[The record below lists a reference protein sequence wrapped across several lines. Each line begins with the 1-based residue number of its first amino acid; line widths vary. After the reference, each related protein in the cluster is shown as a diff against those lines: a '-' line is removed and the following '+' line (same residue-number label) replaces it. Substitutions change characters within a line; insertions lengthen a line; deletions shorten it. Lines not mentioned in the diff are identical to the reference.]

1 MNCEEVR
8 EHLDSCLSKELP
20 VGTSREVL
28 RHVEGCPR
36 CAAELAARGRV
47 RSALRAAV
55 RATPVPDGLEARVQ
69 RAVRAQHSRTRA
81 GLYTIAVAAAA
92 MICLA
97 IVNLSRV
104 KASPEEAILQKN
116 SGRLA
121 AVLNVGLRDHLHCAV
136 FRKYSRQ
143 PESAAQMASDL
154 GPEFA
159 GLTPLVQGKL
169 PVDIRILQ
177 AHRCTAGGREYVHF
191 IMARGDKVLSLILT
205 RKQPGESL
213 AGGIYQAGVDRFE
226 VVGFESRDYLA
237 YVVSDLDAQQNL
249 RLAANLAPAVREYLG
264 APAG

>member
-1 MNCEEVR
+1 MNCEEAR

-36 CAAELAARGRV
+36 CAAELATRARV
-47 RSALRAAV
+47 RNALQAAV
-55 RATPVPDGLEARVQ
+55 RATLVPDGLEARVQ
-69 RAVRAQHSRTRA
+69 RAVRAQNSRTRA

-104 KASPEEAILQKN
+104 KAGPEEAILKKN

-121 AVLNVGLRDHLHCAV
+121 TVLNVGLRDHLHCAV

-143 PESAAQMASDL
+143 PESAAQMAAQL
-154 GPEFA
+154 GPELA
-159 GLTPLVQGKL
+159 GLVPLVQAKL
-169 PVDIRILQ
+169 PADLRILQ

-191 IMARGDKVLSLILT
+191 IMADGDKLLSLILT
-205 RKQPGESL
+205 RKKPGESL

-249 RLAANLAPAVREYLG
+249 RLAANLAAAVREYLG
-264 APAG
+264 AHAG